1 MHKIDEDRARVA
13 RAKLA
18 PIANAEGAIRR
29 IALGA
34 GLSQQT
40 VRSIV
45 STGMVTSVHTAHA
58 LEAATEGAV
67 LASEIV
73 QPGAR
78 GEEVYGKFPGSAIM
92 QLAIAR
98 RCSPGAILASV
109 GITHQDLNAY
119 SKGAERAP
127 AAVRTRLEAGL
138 RMLALCEEGTGE

>member
-1 MHKIDEDRARVA
+1 MQKIDEERARVA

-18 PIANAEGAIRR
+18 PIADADGAVRR
-29 IALGA
+29 LALGA

-40 VRSIV
+40 VRSVI
-45 STGMVTSVHTAHA
+45 STGVVTSVHTAHA
-58 LEAATEGAV
+58 IEAATEGAV
-67 LASEIV
+67 LANDII

-78 GEEVYGKFPGSAIM
+78 GEDVYGKFPGSAIL

-119 SKGAERAP
+119 SKSGERAP
-127 AAVRTRLEAGL
+127 HAVRTRLEAGL
-138 RMLALCEEGTGE
+138 RMLALTEEGTGQ